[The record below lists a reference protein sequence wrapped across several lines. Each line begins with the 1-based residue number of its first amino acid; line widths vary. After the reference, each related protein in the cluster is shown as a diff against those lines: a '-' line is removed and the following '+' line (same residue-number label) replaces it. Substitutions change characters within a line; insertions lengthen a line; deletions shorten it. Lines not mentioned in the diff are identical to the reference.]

1 MHRFTQRQRGR
12 FSSQRGDRH
21 ALSSIT
27 GNRRSHMSYA
37 EQPRRSSAPAC
48 TLTISQIAV
57 RAGVSKNTVRKAL
70 KKAARLG
77 LLTTEEQGP
86 NLAVRIISRE
96 WLEWVA
102 KGRPQAQVEQFEP
115 DFGVMPLVSP

>member
-12 FSSQRGDRH
+12 SSSQRGDRH

-27 GNRRSHMSYA
+27 GNQRSHMSDA

-48 TLTISQIAV
+48 PLTISQIAV
-57 RAGVSKNTVRKAL
+57 RAGVSKTTVRKAL

-96 WLEWVA
+96 WLEWIA
-102 KGRPQAQVEQFEP
+102 KGRPQAPCVLRLEGPPREKP
-115 DFGVMPLVSP
+115 PG